1 MGLNNEFI
9 EYQKRMRALDMYI
22 LFSEVCGAFP
32 SCCPSTLREH
42 LREQAEQGFWQV
54 DSLIC
59 WIV

>member
-9 EYQKRMRALDMYI
+9 EYQKRVRALGMYI

-32 SCCPSTLREH
+32 SRCPSILREH
-42 LREQAEQGFWQV
+42 LREQSRARFWQV
-54 DSLIC
+54 DSLVC